1 MKIPKYLG
9 MQVVINAAL
18 VDEDTV
24 KMHIDMPLYSKEG
37 EFVGT
42 YREEFQ
48 TSMDVVGTLKATLKS
63 GRQDIHN
70 KTGLELKQMQTGPH
84 HTKQEPAG
92 HISKPAPDSEE

>member
-9 MQVVINAAL
+9 MQVAINATL

-24 KMHIDMPLYSKEG
+24 KMLIDMPIYSEEG
-37 EFVGT
+37 AFVGT

-48 TSMDVVGTLKATLKS
+48 TSMDVVETLKATLKS

-70 KTGLELKQMQTGPH
+70 KTGLELKEMQVV
-84 HTKQEPAG
+84 QEGRA
-92 HISKPAPDSEE
+92 KELVEE

>member
-1 MKIPKYLG
+1 MKIPKFLG

-24 KMHIDMPLYSKEG
+24 KMHIDMPLYSAEG

-42 YREEFQ
+42 YREAFQ
-48 TSMDVVGTLKATLKS
+48 TSTDVVETLKATLKS

-70 KTGLELKQMQTGPH
+70 KTGLELKQMQA
-84 HTKQEPAG
+84 EPR
-92 HISKPAPDSEE
+92 HIKEPVPDVEE

>member
-1 MKIPKYLG
+1 MKIPKFLG

-24 KMHIDMPLYSKEG
+24 KMHIDMPLYSEEG

-70 KTGLELKQMQTGPH
+70 KTGLELKQMQA
-84 HTKQEPAG
+84 EPR
-92 HISKPAPDSEE
+92 HIKEPAPDSEE

>member
-9 MQVVINAAL
+9 MQVVINATL

-24 KMHIDMPLYSKEG
+24 KMHIDMPLYSEDG

-42 YREEFQ
+42 YREEFK
-48 TSMDVVGTLKATLKS
+48 TSMDVVETLKATLKS

-70 KTGLELKQMQTGPH
+70 KTGLELKQMQA
-84 HTKQEPAG
+84 EPR
-92 HISKPAPDSEE
+92 HIKEPAPDVEE

>member
-9 MQVVINAAL
+9 MQVVINATL

-24 KMHIDMPLYSKEG
+24 KMHIDMPLYSEEG

-42 YREEFQ
+42 FREEFQ
-48 TSMDVVGTLKATLKS
+48 TSMDVVEVLKATLKS

-70 KTGLELKQMQTGPH
+70 KTGLELKQMQGKPRLIKT
-84 HTKQEPAG
+84 PA
-92 HISKPAPDSEE
+92 SDVEEIVEE

>member
-9 MQVVINAAL
+9 MQVVINATL

-24 KMHIDMPLYSKEG
+24 KMHIDMPLYSEEG

-42 YREEFQ
+42 FREEFQ
-48 TSMDVVGTLKATLKS
+48 TSMDVVEVLKATLKS

-70 KTGLELKQMQTGPH
+70 KTGLELKQMQGKPQLIRT
-84 HTKQEPAG
+84 PA
-92 HISKPAPDSEE
+92 SDAEEIVEE